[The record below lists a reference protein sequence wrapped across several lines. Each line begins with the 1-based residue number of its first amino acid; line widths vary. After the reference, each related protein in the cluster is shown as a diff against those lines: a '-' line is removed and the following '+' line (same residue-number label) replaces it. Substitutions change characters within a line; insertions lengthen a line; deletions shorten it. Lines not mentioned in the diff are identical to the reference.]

1 MEEKFLA
8 IICSVKRLILEKEFK
23 ECEVLLSSLMFQNP
37 HDAIPH
43 NLMGLVLEYQ
53 GNHVQAM
60 KHFRA
65 AYALDPTYIPTSWNL
80 EYYGSYCEHSHCA
93 FSVLECNANDQNR
106 MR

>member
-1 MEEKFLA
+1 MEEKYLA
-8 IICSVKRLILEKEFK
+8 MIESIKHLVLEKEYK

-53 GNHVQAM
+53 GNHIQAM

-65 AYALDPTYIPTSWNL
+65 AYALDPTYVPSSWNL
-80 EYYGSYCEHSHCA
+80 EYYGSFCKHNHCA
-93 FSVLECNANDQNR
+93 FSILECKAKDQNR
-106 MR
+106 V